1 MPSLTE
7 LTGISIHW
15 QPYHAD
21 ESCFL
26 LGENGHAE
34 LTAEGLGD
42 ALLALFDKLGRGLDD
57 ACLRDFVDD
66 VLAEAGERAV
76 STKRFLTPTFLSSRS
91 RHAGAGGVRAS
102 ASWPCSSSRCSTN
115 ADTAWRCWLL

>member
-1 MPSLTE
+1 MPTLTE

-21 ESCFL
+21 ESCFR

-42 ALLALFDKLGRGLDD
+42 ALLALFDKL
-57 ACLRDFVDD
+57 
-66 VLAEAGERAV
+66 VLV
-76 STKRFLTPTFLSSRS
+76 SDRHSSTLA
-91 RHAGAGGVRAS
+91 HQ
-102 ASWPCSSSRCSTN
+102 
-115 ADTAWRCWLL
+115 